1 MAPHL
6 AGSGR
11 EDVGRGVQAWGGHR
25 QRSQFRLGRKI
36 CVNASRLYSC
46 HVTGVPRSIQRS
58 T

>member
-46 HVTGVPRSIQRS
+46 HVTGV
-58 T
+58 